1 MTKTVR
7 GTTFKSSSF
16 IFRPT
21 AMSAA
26 MGHLVKVGLIAEK
39 AVTFKREPAAMV
51 MHRRPNDTYNIR
63 PSTVTVL

>member
-1 MTKTVR
+1 MAKNVKGASFR
-7 GTTFKSSSF
+7 SSSF

-26 MGHLVKVGLIAEK
+26 LAGLVSAAPV
-39 AVTFKREPAAMV
+39 FKREPAAMV
-51 MHRRPNDTYNIR
+51 THRRPNDTLNVR

>member
-1 MTKTVR
+1 MGKTVR

-26 MGHLVKVGLIAEK
+26 LAGLVSAAPV
-39 AVTFKREPAAMV
+39 FKREPVKMV